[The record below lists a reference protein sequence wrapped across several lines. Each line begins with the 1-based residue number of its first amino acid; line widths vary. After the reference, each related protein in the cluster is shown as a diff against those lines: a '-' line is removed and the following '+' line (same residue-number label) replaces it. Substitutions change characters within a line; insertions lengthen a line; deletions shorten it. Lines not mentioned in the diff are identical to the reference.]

1 MDLAVRIEKKA
12 AAKDNLTIR
21 RARQTRGHANRRAS
35 FATLRF
41 AHAGRS
47 PYV

>member
-1 MDLAVRIEKKA
+1 MDLAVKYLKKA

-21 RARQTRGHANRRAS
+21 RADTS
-35 FATLRF
+35 IPLRF
-41 AHAGRS
+41 ISLSRAS